1 MSKPKNKTKSTTPTE
16 TNSNRTANKYRKRG
30 TRRNKSKTR
39 KTKEKIFKGGN
50 NPFSNIFGMWGTMT
64 YNLSN
69 AFSVFTI
76 TPPTGYLNQ
85 SQSVSNP
92 SPSKQFV

>member
-1 MSKPKNKTKSTTPTE
+1 MRTSKNKTKSNMNAIAKNT
-16 TNSNRTANKYRKRG
+16 TANMHLSKGRKKSRTQKRKR
-30 TRRNKSKTR
+30 
-39 KTKEKIFKGGN
+39 KEKIFKGGN
-50 NPFSNIFGMWGTMT
+50 NPFSDIMGMWGTMT

-76 TPPTGYLNQ
+76 TPPSGYLNQ
-85 SQSVSNP
+85 SSAVSNP